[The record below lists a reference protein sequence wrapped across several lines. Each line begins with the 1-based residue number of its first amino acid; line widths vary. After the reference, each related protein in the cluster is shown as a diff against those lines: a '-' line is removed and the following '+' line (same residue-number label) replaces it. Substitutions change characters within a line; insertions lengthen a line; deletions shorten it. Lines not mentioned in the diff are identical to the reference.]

1 MDQFFVLLLI
11 TAGVAAGIL
20 TNGYINDLKEENKDK
35 EENK

>member
-1 MDQFFVLLLI
+1 MDQFFVFLLI
-11 TAGVAAGIL
+11 IAGVTAGIL